1 MRKIK
6 IISAG
11 EPEMDFLDGEIGYA
25 DVTEQGLFMIYF
37 LKGAPYGLKR
47 TLLLHPQVL
56 DLGPIT
62 IRPAVEIFY
71 QQMSEVF
78 NGYDLYKRVCS
89 ALNREPYADS
99 IFRRMRELKER
110 GVIHFECL
118 NDSKS
123 IYKKK

>member
-1 MRKIK
+1 MRKIR

-25 DVTEQGLFMIYF
+25 DVTEQGLFMVYF
-37 LKGAPYGLKR
+37 LSGAPYGLKR
-47 TLLLHPQVL
+47 SLLLHPIVE
-56 DLGPIT
+56 DLGAVT

-110 GVIHFECL
+110 GVINFECL